1 MSYQLA
7 TGGGGRPRRDHG
19 RARAQTPA
27 PARCV
32 AFGRRSLQ
40 HPATGR
46 QPRHRCRLRHHPPR
60 APVAAGHRRDRPR
73 VAPRRAAAVRRS
85 PRYMLDIWAF
95 RTFTVQPGEN
105 RCEADESPP
114 NSPVTAFTA
123 PRIEQRLG
131 GLLFVGAARK
141 TWPATPP
148 RHRIGEDEPARPGRS
163 RLRKPLMMFVVIAV
177 VLVAAFGLLDGLVRA
192 RIKRRRT
199 GDSGVRVPST
209 PALVVR
215 PRNARP
221 GQAAARHR
229 RPGAPPSTP
238 PNDPHWSPAGSTRSR
253 ATPSTPRSSSWRSG

>member
-1 MSYQLA
+1 
-7 TGGGGRPRRDHG
+7 
-19 RARAQTPA
+19 
-27 PARCV
+27 
-32 AFGRRSLQ
+32 
-40 HPATGR
+40 
-46 QPRHRCRLRHHPPR
+46 
-60 APVAAGHRRDRPR
+60 
-73 VAPRRAAAVRRS
+73 
-85 PRYMLDIWAF
+85 MLDIWAS

-141 TWPATPP
+141 TWPTTPP

-209 PALVVR
+209 PAQSR
-215 PRNARP
+215 ARGTLALGKLLP
-221 GQAAARHR
+221 GIAVLARHR
-229 RPGAPPSTP
+229 RPPERPALVTRGIYAIARNPVYTAIIVMALGLTLLV
-238 PNDPHWSPAGSTRSR
+238 PNGIALTGLAMIITGRQPQVRLIEEPYLHHIHGPAYHDYAARVGRFLPGIGR
-253 ATPSTPRSSSWRSG
+253 LRVQPQDHR

>member
-1 MSYQLA
+1 
-7 TGGGGRPRRDHG
+7 
-19 RARAQTPA
+19 
-27 PARCV
+27 
-32 AFGRRSLQ
+32 
-40 HPATGR
+40 
-46 QPRHRCRLRHHPPR
+46 
-60 APVAAGHRRDRPR
+60 
-73 VAPRRAAAVRRS
+73 
-85 PRYMLDIWAF
+85 MLDTWAS
-95 RTFTVQPGEN
+95 RTFTVYPGEN

-163 RLRKPLMMFVVIAV
+163 RLRKPLMMFVVIALI
-177 VLVAAFGLLDGLVRA
+177 LVAAFGLLDGLVRA

>member
-40 HPATGR
+40 HAATGR

-95 RTFTVQPGEN
+95 RTFTVQPGET
-105 RCEADESPP
+105 
-114 NSPVTAFTA
+114 V
-123 PRIEQRLG
+123 
-131 GLLFVGAARK
+131 ARR
-141 TWPATPP
+141 TN
-148 RHRIGEDEPARPGRS
+148 
-163 RLRKPLMMFVVIAV
+163 
-177 VLVAAFGLLDGLVRA
+177 
-192 RIKRRRT
+192 RRRT
-199 GDSGVRVPST
+199 RPS
-209 PALVVR
+209 R
-215 PRNARP
+215 PSRHRGSNNASADCSSSEP
-221 GQAAARHR
+221 PARHGP
-229 RPGAPPSTP
+229 RPHPDTASARTNPPG
-238 PNDPHWSPAGSTRSR
+238 PAVRDYESRS
-253 ATPSTPRSSSWRSG
+253 